1 MKSKISLLILCLSLI
16 ISACSQK
23 EKTCIINGKVIN
35 RPLSTQLI
43 LTKSFEDSRSKSAE
57 IINIKDSAFQFEINF
72 KYVEAYTLIF
82 NDEHEQGRMR
92 PIIFFTSN
100 DTIKMELYPMNDYEK
115 NVISG
120 GFENKMFSEHKKKE
134 MNETE
139 EKTKVIRDSMQI
151 LKTNDTYNSQAMKSL
166 KKKLENTE
174 IEEEEDKIYVQI
186 NELYESGEALSPV
199 AKSLRAQYD
208 SIIKLINDKEL
219 SYIKSNVSIFN
230 YYSLIRTIINT
241 KYSKDFSSFD
251 ELSMLQKKY
260 AEKYKSHPYTKYS
273 NEVMW
278 RFANMKPGGNFYDFT
293 LPDTTGTKYTL
304 SEEIKGKYAFI
315 DIWAP
320 WCGPCIAKS
329 RDMKPV
335 FDSYK
340 DKGFT
345 IVGVASKYDEFENVI
360 KLLEKDK
367 YPWKTLIDK
376 PEIDSRINEHYG
388 IEMAGGG
395 CVLVDKTG
403 KIVLVNPTVEEVKKV
418 LETSL

>member
-1 MKSKISLLILCLSLI
+1 
-16 ISACSQK
+16 
-23 EKTCIINGKVIN
+23 
-35 RPLSTQLI
+35 
-43 LTKSFEDSRSKSAE
+43 
-57 IINIKDSAFQFEINF
+57 
-72 KYVEAYTLIF
+72 
-82 NDEHEQGRMR
+82 
-92 PIIFFTSN
+92 
-100 DTIKMELYPMNDYEK
+100 MNDYEK

-388 IEMAGGG
+388 IETAGGG